1 MKHNRERHV
10 LYLCFKLDLSP
21 LFVDDTPPPPPP
33 PCFDLYYNF
42 YSIYIIAVQE
52 ERQKNKDVD
61 NQIDLDEPDS
71 TMDMPIDQI
80 LEAEMLVEPKQEKY
94 VDSTSDAVANI
105 CQVRTHAILHFS
117 DCFNG

>member
-10 LYLCFKLDLSP
+10 LYLCLDLDLSP
-21 LFVDDTPPPPPP
+21 LSVPDHPPPPS
-33 PCFDLYYNF
+33 PCLDSYYNF
-42 YSIYIIAVQE
+42 YSIYILAVQE

-105 CQVRTHAILHFS
+105 CQVRTHAILHLL